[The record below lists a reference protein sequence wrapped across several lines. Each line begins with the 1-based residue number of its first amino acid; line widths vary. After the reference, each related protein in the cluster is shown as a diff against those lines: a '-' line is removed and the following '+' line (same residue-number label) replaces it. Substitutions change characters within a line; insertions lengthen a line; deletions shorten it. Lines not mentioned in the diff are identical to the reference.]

1 MKRTISGLLFLIG
14 LSFAVTAS
22 ADVVEYFNDFSVG
35 KVKTGTQAKWSQTTD
50 LRPWYSNL
58 RYYKTGGNDN
68 LRFDEKNYI
77 KQASGTGSGTI
88 QMDASRFLSTATA
101 YDLTAGD
108 LVYECWYAC
117 DWNGVG
123 TGSFHHGISIN
134 NNQML
139 FIYHPGY
146 QNGDGSIKGAFRVE
160 GKTGNQNIGFV
171 PPIGNANDSTMMK
184 LTIHRDEDAGN
195 YVFTTQF
202 GLANS
207 GDHPGEYTYS
217 HTYTCPLST
226 FDAAGGIKSIGP
238 YNYKENNAVLRNLR
252 LEAPFS
258 ADAFAKAQ
266 DHSIAMETVISTAQ
280 PVHWYKF
287 DDASTNIIADYGSS
301 PVEGAGASRNVDM
314 SAISELR
321 QVADF
326 SGNYSKV
333 DLTGTSNITGDW
345 TAEFYINPH
354 NISGRQSLVS
364 GDNGSLRWIMNSGKP
379 GFTKWGAY
387 DAEFKGPDGVSAFS
401 YDLSQIVDEWIHVA
415 YVRQGND
422 LFFYINGELVG
433 KNASSQPAIDLPISR
448 TIGSNGD
455 GEAFA
460 GIVDDI
466 AFYSSA
472 MTADQIWTHA
482 IPESIWYYNVNTADM
497 SAENWT
503 IDGTDKRGA
512 WFIKN
517 GESNTETYDKPVI
530 LDADGS
536 FQIDADKNLILS
548 GVVSGSGSLEKIGA
562 GKLTLSGDNDY
573 TANMKV
579 SEGTLALTGDA
590 LKANN
595 SINIADGAT
604 LEYYVPSDE
613 QQLTFTNDATVSG
626 GNIIK
631 TGDGK
636 LKILAT
642 GDQFQSDRFTVEAG
656 ELDFKGQFTGDLVI
670 NEGAV
675 FSPGNSVGHVD
686 IDGDFILNGGTLLIE
701 MDESGVDTMT
711 ANSFDLDNGIISF
724 LLTDDIPGGSSYD
737 ILTATSGEQFDE
749 GIIGRIL
756 GDQTLPFYLSL
767 YLAGDGSI
775 VRMDIDRN
783 AIPEP
788 STWALMILGA
798 AGLLYWRKRK

>member
-1 MKRTISGLLFLIG
+1 MKRTIASLLFLIG
-14 LSFAVTAS
+14 LSFAVTTY

-35 KVKTGTQAKWSQTTD
+35 KVAPNSQAKWSQTTD

-58 RYYKTGGNDN
+58 RYYKTGGDDN
-68 LRFDEKNYI
+68 IRFDLGTGFM

-117 DWNGVG
+117 DWNGVNP
-123 TGSFHHGISIN
+123 GSFHHGISIN

-160 GKTGNQNIGFV
+160 GKIGNQNIGFV
-171 PPIGNANDSTMMK
+171 PPIGNSTDSTMMK
-184 LTIHRDEDAGN
+184 LTIHRDETAGN
-195 YVFTTQF
+195 YVFKTEF
-202 GLANS
+202 GLAS
-207 GDHPGEYTYS
+207 SGEYTYS
-217 HTYTCPLST
+217 HTYTCPLET
-226 FDAAGGIKSIGP
+226 FDSVGGIKSIGP
-238 YNYKENNAVLRNLR
+238 YNYKQNNAVLRNLR

-258 ADAFAKAQ
+258 DAEFVKAQ
-266 DHSIAMETVISTAQ
+266 DHSIAMETVISTDQ

-287 DDASTNIIADYGSS
+287 DDRSTNIIADYGSS

-314 SAISELR
+314 SAISELH

-326 SGNYSKV
+326 SGNNSKV

-354 NISGRQSLVS
+354 NITGRQSLVS

-401 YDLSQIVDEWIHVA
+401 YDLSQVVDEWIHVA

-422 LFFYINGELVG
+422 LFLYIDGELVG
-433 KNASSQPAIDLPISR
+433 KNASNQPAIDMPISR

-460 GIVDDI
+460 GIIDDI
-466 AFYSSA
+466 ALYSTA
-472 MTADQIWTHA
+472 MTADQVWTHA
-482 IPESIWYYNVNTADM
+482 FPESIWYYNVNTNDM

-517 GESNTETYDKPVI
+517 GASNTETYDKQVI

-536 FQIDADKNLILS
+536 FQIDTEKNLILS
-548 GVVSGSGSLEKIGA
+548 GGVSGSGVLEKIGA

-573 TANMKV
+573 TAGMKV
-579 SEGTLALTGDA
+579 TEGTLALTGDA
-590 LKANN
+590 LKAN
-595 SINIADGAT
+595 SPIEIASGAT
-604 LEYYVPSDE
+604 LEYYVPEGE
-613 QQLTFTNDATVSG
+613 QQLTFSDAATVSG
-626 GNIIK
+626 GNVIK

-642 GDQFQSDRFTVEAG
+642 GDQFQSDLFTVEAG
-656 ELDFKGQFTGDLVI
+656 ELDFKGQLAGDLVVS
-670 NEGAV
+670 EGAV

-686 IDGDFILNGGTLLIE
+686 IEGDFILDGGTLLIE

-711 ANSFDLDNGIISF
+711 ANSFDLDNGTISF
-724 LLTDDIPGGSSYD
+724 LLDDIPWGTSYD
-737 ILTATSGEQFDE
+737 ILTATGDSFDE
-749 GIIGRIL
+749 GIIDQIL
-756 GDQTLPFYLSL
+756 GDNTLPYYLSL
-767 YLAGDGSI
+767 ALAGDGSI
-775 VRMDIDRN
+775 VRMHIDRN
-783 AIPEP
+783 AVPEP
-788 STWALMILGA
+788 STWALMILGS

>member
-1 MKRTISGLLFLIG
+1 MKRTIASLLFLIG
-14 LSFAVTAS
+14 LSFAVTTY
-22 ADVVEYFNDFSVG
+22 ADVIEYFNDFSVG
-35 KVKTGTQAKWSQTTD
+35 KVAPGSQAKWSQTTD

-58 RYYKTGGNDN
+58 RYYKSGGNDN
-68 LRFDEKNYI
+68 IRFDLGTGFI

-88 QMDASRFLSTATA
+88 QIEASRFLSSATA

-117 DWNGVG
+117 DWNGVNP
-123 TGSFHHGISIN
+123 GSFHHGISIN

-160 GKTGNQNIGFV
+160 GKIGNQNIGFV
-171 PPIGNANDSTMMK
+171 PPIGNSTDSTMMK
-184 LTIHRDEDAGN
+184 LTIHRDETAGN
-195 YVFTTQF
+195 YVFKTEF
-202 GLANS
+202 GLAS
-207 GDHPGEYTYS
+207 SGEYTYS
-217 HTYTCPLST
+217 HTYTCPLET
-226 FDAAGGIKSIGP
+226 FDSVGGIKSIGP
-238 YNYKENNAVLRNLR
+238 YNYKENNAVLRNLT
-252 LEAPFS
+252 LVAPFS
-258 ADAFAKAQ
+258 DAEFAKAQ
-266 DHSIAMETVISTAQ
+266 DHATAMETVISTAQ

-287 DDASTNIIADYGSS
+287 DDRSTNIIADYGSS

-314 SAISELR
+314 SAISELH

-326 SGNYSKV
+326 SGNNSKV

-364 GDNGSLRWIMNSGKP
+364 GDNGSLRWIMNNGKP

-387 DAEFKGPDGVSAFS
+387 DAEFKGPDGTSAFS
-401 YDLSQIVDEWIHVA
+401 YDLSQLVDQWIHVA
-415 YVRQGND
+415 YVRQGDD
-422 LFFYINGELVG
+422 LFLYINGELVG
-433 KNASSQPAIDLPISR
+433 KNASNQPAIDLPISR

-466 AFYSSA
+466 ALYSSA
-472 MTADQIWTHA
+472 MTADQVWTHA
-482 IPESIWYYNVNTADM
+482 FPESIWYYNVNTNDM

-517 GESNTETYDKPVI
+517 GDSNTETYDKPVI

-536 FQIDADKNLILS
+536 FQIDTDKNLILS
-548 GVVSGSGSLEKIGA
+548 GIVSGSGALEKIGA

-573 TANMKV
+573 TAVMKV

-590 LKANN
+590 LKAN
-595 SINIADGAT
+595 SPIEIASGAT

-613 QQLTFTNDATVSG
+613 KQLTFSNDATISG
-626 GNIIK
+626 GNVIK

-642 GDQFQSDRFTVEAG
+642 GDQFQSDLFTVEAG
-656 ELDFKGQFTGDLVI
+656 ELDFKGQLAGDLIVS
-670 NEGAV
+670 EGAV

-686 IDGDFILNGGTLLIE
+686 IDGNFILDGGTLLIE
-701 MDESGVDTMT
+701 MDESGIDTMT
-711 ANSFDLDNGIISF
+711 ANSFDLDNGLISF
-724 LLTDDIPGGSSYD
+724 TLTDDIPWGTSYD
-737 ILTATSGEQFDE
+737 ILTATSGESFEE
-749 GIIGRIL
+749 GIIDRIL
-756 GDQTLPFYLSL
+756 NGQTLPDYFSL

>member
-1 MKRTISGLLFLIG
+1 MKRTIASLLFLIV

-22 ADVVEYFNDFSVG
+22 ADVIEYFNDFSVG

-58 RYYKTGGNDN
+58 RYYKSGGNDN

-77 KQASGTGSGTI
+77 KQASGTGSGTM

-117 DWNGVG
+117 DWNGVNPG
-123 TGSFHHGISIN
+123 GFHHGIAIN
-134 NNQML
+134 NKQMT

-146 QNGDGSIKGAFRVE
+146 NNGAFRIE
-160 GKTGNQNIGFV
+160 NRISNQNIGFT
-171 PPIGNANDSTMMK
+171 PPIGSDSNFTMMK
-184 LTIHRDEDAGN
+184 LTIHRDEQAGN

-207 GDHPGEYTYS
+207 GDRPGEYTYS
-217 HTYTCPLST
+217 HTYTCPLAT
-226 FDAAGGIKSIGP
+226 FDDVGGIKSIGP
-238 YNYKENNAVLRNLR
+238 YNYKENNAVLTNLR
-252 LEAPFS
+252 LVAPFS
-258 ADAFAKAQ
+258 SEAFAKAE

-287 DDASTNIIADYGSS
+287 DDPSTTVIADYGSS
-301 PVEGAGASRNVDM
+301 PVEGAGASRNVDL
-314 SAISELR
+314 SAISELH

-326 SGNYSKV
+326 SGTYSKV
-333 DLTGTSNITGDW
+333 DLTGTSNIPGDW

-401 YDLSQIVDEWIHVA
+401 YDLSQLVDQWIHVA
-415 YVRQGND
+415 YVRQGDD
-422 LFFYINGELVG
+422 LFLYINGELVG
-433 KNASSQPAIDLPISR
+433 KNASNQPAIDLPISR

-466 AFYSSA
+466 ALYSSA
-472 MTADQIWTHA
+472 MTADQVWTHA
-482 IPESIWYYNVNTADM
+482 FPESIWYYNVNTADM

-517 GESNTETYDKPVI
+517 GDSNTETYDKQVI

-536 FQIDADKNLILS
+536 FQIDTDKNLILS
-548 GVVSGSGSLEKIGA
+548 GVVSGSGALEKIGA

-573 TANMKV
+573 TAVMKV

-590 LKANN
+590 LKAN
-595 SINIADGAT
+595 SPIEIADGAT
-604 LEYYVPSDE
+604 LEYYVPEGE
-613 QQLTFTNDATVSG
+613 QQLTFTDGAAVSG
-626 GNIIK
+626 GNVIK
-631 TGDGK
+631 TGAGA

-642 GDQFQSDRFTVEAG
+642 GDLFQSELFTVEAG

-670 NEGAV
+670 NEDGV

-686 IDGDFILNGGTLLIE
+686 IDGDFTLNGGTLLIE
-701 MDESGVDTMT
+701 MDESGFDTMT

-724 LLTDDIPGGSSYD
+724 TLTDDIPWGASYD
-737 ILTATSGEQFDE
+737 LLTATSGEQFEE
-749 GIIGRIL
+749 GIIDRIL
-756 GDQTLPFYLSL
+756 NGQTLPEYFSL
-767 YLAGDGSI
+767 ALAGDGSI

-783 AIPEP
+783 AVPEP